1 MGEAE
6 KDVLR
11 VGFDRKLKLEFHR
24 AKITPDAGLL
34 LYGEHDEDL
43 DLMLF
48 SRRPHSQKSLD
59 FPNA

>member
-34 LYGEHDEDL
+34 LYGEHDEAL
-43 DLMLF
+43 DLMPLA
-48 SRRPHSQKSLD
+48 SRSHAQKSLE
-59 FPNA
+59 FFKP